1 MAINYNVGYLPQ
13 SLYDNIG
20 NAYADQIRNR
30 NERRM
35 RMHESLANALGAV
48 AGAYAK
54 KGDKKAEDFTKSYER
69 SRKKITDQL
78 ANQDP
83 RDPAYQENI
92 NLLNLMDQEYETA
105 LSGYNDSGFLGSR
118 LGRDSQNL
126 QLGDWQGFQYPVE
139 ASKAAWALKD
149 KEKEIQQLTDA
160 LDQRERNRIKAG
172 LDNAALL
179 RQNEVLDYEAMTIP
193 TVNREEQLGD
203 IRKKDTLEIQDDSQ
217 DFQSQQQKDRHTQQD
232 KNQLAG
238 HNQQI
243 KMAGINFSNSKEL
256 EKLRD
261 KNIRNRMELEK
272 ELNKIT
278 PEEAE
283 AKLQA
288 GYRKAFQ
295 DYFFEIQPEGGFL
308 DEIEERNAFNKARE
322 FADELW
328 GPSAQYKPSAADSE
342 AGLGIPEN
350 PNTPTPPTLAQ
361 QSEGILPPSLRPLP
375 EEEINQ
381 GLALAEKFDV
391 PESRQ
396 LEAIS
401 ANLLT
406 LENSMGKANTP
417 EEQMAIQRQITEL
430 QQQAR
435 PLIERLDSLD
445 KMDPRMRQGALRQ
458 SKQDDRPVDN
468 TPRGRNAQRLR
479 EQAET
484 NETLKVVE
492 RISAVANLAATQGL
506 VSPEITAQLQSKI
519 EQYQQNPQNKDVYQD
534 ILALNEL
541 IMRSGRQ

>member
-35 RMHESLANALGAV
+35 RMHNSLASALGAV

-69 SRKKITDQL
+69 SRKEITDRI

-92 NLLNLMDQEYETA
+92 KLLNLMDQEYETA

-126 QLGDWQGFQYPVE
+126 QRGDWQFQYPAE
-139 ASKAAWALKD
+139 SSKTAWDLKD
-149 KEKEIQQLTDA
+149 SEKKIQQMTEA
-160 LDQRERNRIKAG
+160 LEQRERDRIQVG
-172 LDNAALL
+172 LDNAELL
-179 RQNEVLDYEAMTIP
+179 RQNKVDDYLAMTLP
-193 TVNREEQLGD
+193 EVERAKLKGD
-203 IRKKDTLEIQDDSQ
+203 IQTENALKIQDDSQ
-217 DFQSQQQKDRHTQQD
+217 KFREKLQQAGFAQED

-243 KMAGINFSNSKEL
+243 KMAGINFSNSVEM

-261 KNIRNRMELEK
+261 KNIRGRMEFEK

-283 AKLQA
+283 AKRQLSYQKALQSFL
-288 GYRKAFQ
+288 K
-295 DYFFEIQPEGGFL
+295 ELTPEGGFI
-308 DEIEERNAFNKARE
+308 DEIDRRNAFSQARE
-322 FADELW
+322 LADEIW

-342 AGLGIPEN
+342 AGLGITEN
-350 PNTPTPPTLAQ
+350 PDTPAPPTLAQ

-417 EEQMAIQRQITEL
+417 EEQLVIQRQITEL

-435 PLIERLDSLD
+435 PLIERLESLE

-458 SKQDDRPVDN
+458 SKQEDGPVDN
-468 TPRGRNAQRLR
+468 TPRGRNARRLK

-484 NETLKVVE
+484 NETLEVVE

-506 VSPEITAQLQSKI
+506 VSPEIAAQLQSKI

>member
-1 MAINYNVGYLPQ
+1 
-13 SLYDNIG
+13 
-20 NAYADQIRNR
+20 
-30 NERRM
+30 
-35 RMHESLANALGAV
+35 
-48 AGAYAK
+48 
-54 KGDKKAEDFTKSYER
+54 
-69 SRKKITDQL
+69 
-78 ANQDP
+78 
-83 RDPAYQENI
+83 
-92 NLLNLMDQEYETA
+92 
-105 LSGYNDSGFLGSR
+105 
-118 LGRDSQNL
+118 
-126 QLGDWQGFQYPVE
+126 
-139 ASKAAWALKD
+139 
-149 KEKEIQQLTDA
+149 
-160 LDQRERNRIKAG
+160 
-172 LDNAALL
+172 
-179 RQNEVLDYEAMTIP
+179 
-193 TVNREEQLGD
+193 
-203 IRKKDTLEIQDDSQ
+203 
-217 DFQSQQQKDRHTQQD
+217 
-232 KNQLAG
+232 
-238 HNQQI
+238 
-243 KMAGINFSNSKEL
+243 MAGINFSNSEKL
-256 EKLRD
+256 ERLRD
-261 KNIRNRMELEK
+261 KNIRGRMEFEK
-272 ELNKIT
+272 ELKKLT
-278 PEEAE
+278 PEETE
-283 AKLQA
+283 TKRQLNYQ
-288 GYRKAFQ
+288 KALESFLK
-295 DYFFEIQPEGGFL
+295 ELTPEGGFI
-308 DEIEERNAFNKARE
+308 DEIDRQNAFGQARE
-322 FADELW
+322 LADEIW

-342 AGLGIPEN
+342 AGLGISEN
-350 PNTPTPPTLAQ
+350 PNTPAPPTLAQ

-406 LENSMGKANTP
+406 LENSMGKVNTP

-468 TPRGRNAQRLR
+468 TPRGQNAQRLR